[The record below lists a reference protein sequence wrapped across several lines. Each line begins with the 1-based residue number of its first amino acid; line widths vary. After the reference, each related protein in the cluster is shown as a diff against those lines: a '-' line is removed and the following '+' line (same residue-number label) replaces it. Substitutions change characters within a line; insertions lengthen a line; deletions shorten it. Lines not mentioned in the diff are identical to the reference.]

1 MVNPLMKWD
10 IYHAP
15 GSEICGVR
23 EKKEFSFENDVLRE
37 VKVTFRDES
46 EEAGKLLITDCSL
59 PLVGA
64 GSV

>member
-1 MVNPLMKWD
+1 M
-10 IYHAP
+10 
-15 GSEICGVR
+15 R